1 MRFGFPGEPLSLYN
15 EAMEFY
21 YHELEK
27 DILIIS
33 ADGGIDRHTS
43 KEFVQDVLDLIEAGI
58 RKIIIDCEKLS
69 YISSYGLGVLLRVHK
84 RARMA
89 GGEVK
94 IANVHSHVAEL
105 LNLTHLNKI
114 FGIYPDVNR
123 ARLEFRPKDAD
134 A

>member
-1 MRFGFPGEPLSLYN
+1 
-15 EAMEFY
+15 MEFY
-21 YHELEK
+21 YHEL
-27 DILIIS
+27 DNDVLIIS

-69 YISSYGLGVLLRVHK
+69 YISSYGLGVLLHVHK
-84 RARMA
+84 RARTA

-94 IANVHSHVAEL
+94 IANVHSRVAAV
-105 LNLTHLNKI
+105 LNLTHLNKV